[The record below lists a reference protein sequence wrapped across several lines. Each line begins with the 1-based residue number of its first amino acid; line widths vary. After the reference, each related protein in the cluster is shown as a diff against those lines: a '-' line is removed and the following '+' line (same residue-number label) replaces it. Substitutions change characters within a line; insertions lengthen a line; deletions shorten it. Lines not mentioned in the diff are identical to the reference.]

1 MLNKLLSRNACAG
14 ILLLALSLCA
24 GKAVA
29 AIKPSP
35 IVAAATQRMEY
46 IGAVGSKVVVHGHST
61 LHNWS
66 VTGRTL
72 NGKLILAGHWTSQ
85 PTINIEL
92 LHVTIPVATLKGSD
106 GSGMTDTVM
115 HALHRKTHPDITFIV
130 THARPQPQNK
140 HGIYLFRTAGLLKIN
155 GIMRKEYMT
164 LQIVPHAHGL
174 VTVNT
179 RLTLKMRDFNVTPP
193 TAMFGIIRAGNTI
206 KIDASWH
213 LSKAGQLAKSP
224 AQ

>member
-66 VTGRTL
+66 VTGGTL
-72 NGKLILAGHWTSQ
+72 NGKLILAGHWTSP
-85 PTINIEL
+85 PTIDIEL

-140 HGIYLFRTAGLLKIN
+140 PGIFLFRTAGLLKIN
-155 GIMRKEYMT
+155 GIMRKENMT
-164 LQIVPHAHGL
+164 LQIVRHAHGFI
-174 VTVNT
+174 TVKT
-179 RLTLKMRDFNVTPP
+179 RVTLKMRDFNVTPP
-193 TAMFGIIRAGNTI
+193 TAMFGIIRAANAI

-213 LSKAGQLAKSP
+213 LSEADQPAKSP